1 MRLIPNWR
9 RVLLH
14 AWSVRL
20 GLLAGLCEGVNVVLQ
35 ITIERLP
42 EVSLA
47 LRLAAGLAACAA
59 LAARVIAQPKSLG
72 ED

>member
-9 RVLLH
+9 RVLLR

-20 GLLAGLCEGVNVVLQ
+20 GFVSASLEGLNVFLQ
-35 ITIERLP
+35 ITIERMP

-47 LRLAAGLAACAA
+47 LRLLAGLSACAA
-59 LAARVIAQPKSLG
+59 LAARFVAQDSVH

>member
-9 RVLLH
+9 RVLLR

-20 GLLAGLCEGVNVVLQ
+20 GLLAGLCEGVNVALQ

-59 LAARVIAQPKSLG
+59 LAARFIAQSSIH

>member
-9 RVLLH
+9 RVLLR

-20 GLLAGLCEGVNVVLQ
+20 GFVSASLEGLNVFLQ
-35 ITIERLP
+35 ITIDRMP

-47 LRLAAGLAACAA
+47 LRLLAGLAACAA
-59 LAARVIAQPKSLG
+59 LAARFVAQPSVH

>member
-9 RVLLH
+9 RVLLR

-20 GLLAGLCEGVNVVLQ
+20 GLIAGLCEGLNVVLQ
-35 ITIERLP
+35 ITIDRMP

-47 LRLAAGLAACAA
+47 LRLLAGLAACAA
-59 LAARVIAQPKSLG
+59 LAARFVAQPSVH